1 MPPSVSA
8 PQFTQ
13 SAADE
18 GLARST
24 VLPHALRPDW
34 TTASALASADPRQ
47 DVAADNAGTHGG
59 EYSLYHLALATA
71 GTGDQGA
78 LAGQQLRKFCHLMH
92 SCPSKKR
99 EGSLRRIKVL
109 IRSAF

>member
-34 TTASALASADPRQ
+34 TTASALASADPRKTSQ
-47 DVAADNAGTHGG
+47 PTTPAPMEANIRCI
-59 EYSLYHLALATA
+59 LALATA
-71 GTGDQGA
+71 GTGDQGT

-92 SCPSKKR
+92 SCPSKNR
-99 EGSLRRIKVL
+99 EGSLRRVKVL